1 MCPINSSFYRLMIE
15 IQNLVKQYSGMAVD
29 ITVLDELE
37 LKVLKGDSIAI
48 VGPSGCGKTTLL
60 NILGTLDIQSSG
72 SVSIT
77 GKRLEGMD
85 ADERARF
92 RNRTLGFVFQQYF
105 LLPQC
110 SVLENVLIPRLAGD
124 WQESEDETRERAKK
138 LIKELGLE
146 HRLDHMPFQLSGGE
160 RLRTAVARALINQP
174 ALVLADEPT
183 GSLDPSMGD
192 QVADLFAQLNNQ
204 HDVTFVTV
212 THNMA
217 LANRMGRVYSL
228 ENGKLRQG

>member
-1 MCPINSSFYRLMIE
+1 MIE
-15 IQNLVKQYSGMAVD
+15 IQNLVKRYSGPAGD

-60 NILGTLDIQSSG
+60 NILGTLDIPSSG
-72 SVSIT
+72 SVSIS
-77 GKRLEGMD
+77 GKCLEGMD

-92 RNRTLGFVFQQYF
+92 RNHTLGFVFQQHF

-124 WQESEDETRERAKK
+124 WEEGEDETRERARK
-138 LIKELGLE
+138 LIQELGLE

-160 RLRTAVARALINQP
+160 RLRVAVARALINQP

-204 HDVTFVTV
+204 HDVTLVTV

>member
-1 MCPINSSFYRLMIE
+1 MMIE
-15 IQNLVKQYSGMAVD
+15 IQNLVKRYSGPAGD

-60 NILGTLDIQSSG
+60 NILGTLDIPSSG
-72 SVSIT
+72 SVSIS
-77 GKRLEGMD
+77 GKSLEGMD

-92 RNRTLGFVFQQYF
+92 RNHTLGFVFQQHF

-110 SVLENVLIPRLAGD
+110 SVLENVIMPRLAGD
-124 WQESEDETRERAKK
+124 WEESEDETRERARK
-138 LIKELGLE
+138 LIQELGLE

-160 RLRTAVARALINQP
+160 RLRAAVARALINQP

-192 QVADLFAQLNNQ
+192 QVADVFAQLNNQ
-204 HDVTFVTV
+204 HDVTLVTV

-217 LANRMGRVYSL
+217 LADRMGKVYSL
-228 ENGKLRQG
+228 ENGKLQQR

>member
-1 MCPINSSFYRLMIE
+1 MIE
-15 IQNLVKQYSGMAVD
+15 IQNLVKRYSVPAGD
-29 ITVLDELE
+29 ITVLDKIE

-60 NILGTLDIQSSG
+60 NILGTLDIPSSG
-72 SVSIT
+72 SVSIS
-77 GKRLEGMD
+77 GKSLEGMD
-85 ADERARF
+85 AEERARF
-92 RNRTLGFVFQQYF
+92 RNHTLGFVFQQHF

-124 WQESEDETRERAKK
+124 WQEAEEETRERAKK
-138 LIKELGLE
+138 LIQELGLE

-160 RLRTAVARALINQP
+160 RLRAAVARALINQP

-204 HDVTFVTV
+204 HDVTLVTV

-228 ENGKLRQG
+228 EDGKLRQG

>member
-1 MCPINSSFYRLMIE
+1 MIE
-15 IQNLVKQYSGMAVD
+15 IQNLVKRYSGPAGD

-60 NILGTLDIQSSG
+60 NILGTLDIPSSG
-72 SVSIT
+72 SVSIS
-77 GKRLEGMD
+77 GKSLEGMD

-92 RNRTLGFVFQQYF
+92 RNHTLGFVFQQHF

-124 WQESEDETRERAKK
+124 WEEGEDETRERAKK
-138 LIKELGLE
+138 LIQELGLE
-146 HRLDHMPFQLSGGE
+146 HRLNHMPFQLSGGE
-160 RLRTAVARALINQP
+160 RLRAAVARALINQP

-204 HDVTFVTV
+204 HDVTLVTV

>member
-1 MCPINSSFYRLMIE
+1 MIE
-15 IQNLVKQYSGMAVD
+15 IQNLVKRYSGPAGD

-37 LKVLKGDSIAI
+37 LEVSKGDSIAI

-60 NILGTLDIQSSG
+60 NILGTLDVPSSG
-72 SVSIT
+72 SVAIS
-77 GKRLEGMD
+77 GKSLESMD

-92 RNRTLGFVFQQYF
+92 RNHTLGFVFQQHF

-110 SVLENVLIPRLAGD
+110 SVLENVLMPRLAGD
-124 WQESEDETRERAKK
+124 WEESEVETRDRAKK
-138 LIKELGLE
+138 LIQELGLE

-160 RLRTAVARALINQP
+160 RLRAAVARALINDP

-192 QVADLFAQLNNQ
+192 QVADLFAQLNQQ
-204 HDVTFVTV
+204 HDVTLVTV

-217 LANRMGRVYSL
+217 LANRMEKVYSL
-228 ENGKLRQG
+228 ENGKLQQR

>member
-1 MCPINSSFYRLMIE
+1 MIE
-15 IQNLVKQYSGMAVD
+15 IQNLVKRYSGPAGD

-60 NILGTLDIQSSG
+60 NILGTLDIPSSG
-72 SVSIT
+72 SVSIS
-77 GKRLEGMD
+77 GKSQEGMD

-92 RNRTLGFVFQQYF
+92 RNHTLGFVFQQHF

-124 WQESEDETRERAKK
+124 WEEGEDETRERAKK
-138 LIKELGLE
+138 LIQELGLE

-160 RLRTAVARALINQP
+160 RLRAAVARALINQP

-204 HDVTFVTV
+204 HDVTLVTV

>member
-1 MCPINSSFYRLMIE
+1 MIE
-15 IQNLVKQYSGMAVD
+15 IQNLVKRYSGPAGD

-60 NILGTLDIQSSG
+60 NILGTLDIPSSG
-72 SVSIT
+72 SVSIS
-77 GKRLEGMD
+77 GKSLEGMD

-92 RNRTLGFVFQQYF
+92 RNHTLGFVFQQHF

-124 WQESEDETRERAKK
+124 WEEGEDETRERAKK
-138 LIKELGLE
+138 LIQELGLE

-160 RLRTAVARALINQP
+160 RLRAAVARALINQP

-204 HDVTFVTV
+204 HDVTLVTV

-228 ENGKLRQG
+228 ENGKLRHG

>member
-1 MCPINSSFYRLMIE
+1 MIE
-15 IQNLVKQYSGMAVD
+15 IQNLVKRYSGPAGD

-60 NILGTLDIQSSG
+60 NILGTLDIPSSG
-72 SVSIT
+72 SVSIS
-77 GKRLEGMD
+77 GKSLEGMD
-85 ADERARF
+85 ADEKARF
-92 RNRTLGFVFQQYF
+92 RNHTLGFVFQQHF

-124 WQESEDETRERAKK
+124 WQEGEDETRERAMK
-138 LIKELGLE
+138 LIQELGLE

-160 RLRTAVARALINQP
+160 RLRAAVARALINQP

-204 HDVTFVTV
+204 HDVTLVTV

-228 ENGKLRQG
+228 ENGKLRQA

>member
-1 MCPINSSFYRLMIE
+1 MIE
-15 IQNLVKQYSGMAVD
+15 IQNLVKRYSGPAGD

-37 LKVLKGDSIAI
+37 LEVSKGDSIAI

-60 NILGTLDIQSSG
+60 NILGTLDVPSSG
-72 SVSIT
+72 SVSIS
-77 GKRLEGMD
+77 GKSLESMD

-92 RNRTLGFVFQQYF
+92 RNHTLGFVFQQHF

-110 SVLENVLIPRLAGD
+110 SVLENVLMPRLAGD
-124 WQESEDETRERAKK
+124 WEESEDETRARAKQ
-138 LIKELGLE
+138 LIQELGLE
-146 HRLDHMPFQLSGGE
+146 HRLDHMPYQLSGGE
-160 RLRTAVARALINQP
+160 RLRAAVARALINEP

-192 QVADLFAQLNNQ
+192 QVADLFAQLNQQ
-204 HDVTFVTV
+204 HSVTLVTV

-217 LANRMGRVYSL
+217 LANRMGKVYSL
-228 ENGKLRQG
+228 ESGKLQQR

>member
-1 MCPINSSFYRLMIE
+1 MIE
-15 IQNLVKQYSGMAVD
+15 IQNLVKRYSGPTGD

-37 LKVLKGDSIAI
+37 LEVSKGDSIAI

-60 NILGTLDIQSSG
+60 NILGTLDVPSSG
-72 SVSIT
+72 SVSIS
-77 GKRLEGMD
+77 GKSLESIN

-92 RNRTLGFVFQQYF
+92 RNHTLGFVFQQHF

-110 SVLENVLIPRLAGD
+110 SVLENVMMPRLAGD
-124 WQESEDETRERAKK
+124 WKESENETRDRAKK
-138 LIKELGLE
+138 LIQELGLE

-160 RLRTAVARALINQP
+160 RLRAAVARALINQP

-192 QVADLFAQLNNQ
+192 QVADLFAQLNHQ
-204 HDVTFVTV
+204 HDVTLVTV

-217 LANRMGRVYSL
+217 LANRMGKVYTL
-228 ENGKLRQG
+228 ESGKLQQR

>member
-1 MCPINSSFYRLMIE
+1 MIE
-15 IQNLVKQYSGMAVD
+15 IQNLVKRYSGPAGD

-60 NILGTLDIQSSG
+60 NILGTLDIPSSG
-72 SVSIT
+72 SVSIS
-77 GKRLEGMD
+77 GKSLEGMD
-85 ADERARF
+85 ADEKARF
-92 RNRTLGFVFQQYF
+92 RNHTLGFVFQQHF

-110 SVLENVLIPRLAGD
+110 SVLENVIIPRLAGD
-124 WQESEDETRERAKK
+124 WQEGEDETRERAKK
-138 LIKELGLE
+138 LIQELGLE

-160 RLRTAVARALINQP
+160 RLRAAVARALINQP

-204 HDVTFVTV
+204 HDVTLVTV

>member
-1 MCPINSSFYRLMIE
+1 MIE
-15 IQNLVKQYSGMAVD
+15 IQNLVKRYSGPAGD

-60 NILGTLDIQSSG
+60 NILGTLDIPSSG
-72 SVSIT
+72 SVSIS
-77 GKRLEGMD
+77 GKSLEGMD

-92 RNRTLGFVFQQYF
+92 RNHTLGFVFQQHF

-124 WQESEDETRERAKK
+124 WEEGEDETRERARK
-138 LIKELGLE
+138 LIQELGLE

-160 RLRTAVARALINQP
+160 RLRVAVARALINQP

-204 HDVTFVTV
+204 HDVTLVTV

>member
-1 MCPINSSFYRLMIE
+1 MIE
-15 IQNLVKQYSGMAVD
+15 IQNLVKRYSGPAGD

-60 NILGTLDIQSSG
+60 NILGTLDIPSSG
-72 SVSIT
+72 SVSIS
-77 GKRLEGMD
+77 GKSQEGMD

-92 RNRTLGFVFQQYF
+92 RNHTLGFVFQQHF

-124 WQESEDETRERAKK
+124 WEEGEDETRERAKK
-138 LIKELGLE
+138 LIQELGLE
-146 HRLDHMPFQLSGGE
+146 HRLNHMPFQLSGGE
-160 RLRTAVARALINQP
+160 RLRAAVARALINQP

-204 HDVTFVTV
+204 HDVTLVTV

>member
-1 MCPINSSFYRLMIE
+1 MIE
-15 IQNLVKQYSGMAVD
+15 IQNLVKRYSGPAGD

-60 NILGTLDIQSSG
+60 NILGTLDIPSNG
-72 SVSIT
+72 SVSIS
-77 GKRLEGMD
+77 GKSLEGMD

-92 RNRTLGFVFQQYF
+92 RNHTLGFVFQQHF

-124 WQESEDETRERAKK
+124 WEEGEDETRERARK
-138 LIKELGLE
+138 LIQELGLE

-160 RLRTAVARALINQP
+160 RLRVAVARALINQP

-204 HDVTFVTV
+204 HDVTLVTV

>member
-1 MCPINSSFYRLMIE
+1 MIE
-15 IQNLVKQYSGMAVD
+15 IENLVKRYSGPAGD

-60 NILGTLDIQSSG
+60 NILGTLDIPSSG
-72 SVSIT
+72 SVSIS
-77 GKRLEGMD
+77 GKSLEGMD
-85 ADERARF
+85 ADEKARF
-92 RNRTLGFVFQQYF
+92 RNHTLGFVFQQHF

-124 WQESEDETRERAKK
+124 WQEGEDETRERAKK
-138 LIKELGLE
+138 LIQELGLK

-160 RLRTAVARALINQP
+160 RLRAAVARALINQP

-204 HDVTFVTV
+204 HDVTLVTV

>member
-1 MCPINSSFYRLMIE
+1 MIE
-15 IQNLVKQYSGMAVD
+15 IQNLVKRYSGPAGD

-60 NILGTLDIQSSG
+60 NILGTLDIPSSG
-72 SVSIT
+72 SVSIS
-77 GKRLEGMD
+77 GKSQEGMD

-92 RNRTLGFVFQQYF
+92 RNHTLGFVFQQHF

-110 SVLENVLIPRLAGD
+110 SVLENVIIPRLAGD
-124 WQESEDETRERAKK
+124 WQEGEDETRERAKK
-138 LIKELGLE
+138 LIQELGLE

-160 RLRTAVARALINQP
+160 RLRAAVARALINQP

-192 QVADLFAQLNNQ
+192 QVGDLFAQLNNQ
-204 HDVTFVTV
+204 HDVTLVTV

-217 LANRMGRVYSL
+217 LANRMGRVFSL

>member
-1 MCPINSSFYRLMIE
+1 MIE
-15 IQNLVKQYSGMAVD
+15 IQNLVKRYSGPAGD

-60 NILGTLDIQSSG
+60 NILGTLDIPSSG
-72 SVSIT
+72 SVSIS
-77 GKRLEGMD
+77 GKSLEGMD

-92 RNRTLGFVFQQYF
+92 RNHTLGFVFQQHF

-110 SVLENVLIPRLAGD
+110 SVLENVIMPRLAGD
-124 WQESEDETRERAKK
+124 WEEGEDETRERARK
-138 LIKELGLE
+138 LIQELGLE

-160 RLRTAVARALINQP
+160 RLRAAVARALINQP

-192 QVADLFAQLNNQ
+192 QVADVFAQLNNQ
-204 HDVTFVTV
+204 HDVTLVTV

-217 LANRMGRVYSL
+217 LADRMGKVYSL
-228 ENGKLRQG
+228 ENGKLQQR

>member
-1 MCPINSSFYRLMIE
+1 MIE
-15 IQNLVKQYSGMAVD
+15 IQNLVKRYSGPAGD

-60 NILGTLDIQSSG
+60 NILGTLDIPSSG
-72 SVSIT
+72 SVSIS
-77 GKRLEGMD
+77 GKILEGMD
-85 ADERARF
+85 ADEKARF
-92 RNRTLGFVFQQYF
+92 RNHTLGFVFQQHF

-110 SVLENVLIPRLAGD
+110 SVLENVTIPRLAGD
-124 WQESEDETRERAKK
+124 WQEGEDETRERAKK
-138 LIKELGLE
+138 LIQELGLE

-160 RLRTAVARALINQP
+160 RLRAAVARALINQP

-204 HDVTFVTV
+204 HDVTLVTV

>member
-1 MCPINSSFYRLMIE
+1 MIE
-15 IQNLVKQYSGMAVD
+15 IQNLVKRYSGPAGD

-37 LKVLKGDSIAI
+37 LKVLKGESIAI

-60 NILGTLDIQSSG
+60 NILGTLDIPSSG
-72 SVSIT
+72 SVSIS
-77 GKRLEGMD
+77 GKSLEGMD

-92 RNRTLGFVFQQYF
+92 RNHTLGFVFQQHF

-124 WQESEDETRERAKK
+124 WEEGEDETRERAKK
-138 LIKELGLE
+138 LIQELGLE

-160 RLRTAVARALINQP
+160 RLRAAVARALINQP

-204 HDVTFVTV
+204 HDVTLVTV

-228 ENGKLRQG
+228 ENGKLRHG

>member
-1 MCPINSSFYRLMIE
+1 MIE
-15 IQNLVKQYSGMAVD
+15 IQNLVKRYSGPAGD

-60 NILGTLDIQSSG
+60 SILGTLDIPSSG
-72 SVSIT
+72 SVSIS
-77 GKRLEGMD
+77 GKSQEGMD

-92 RNRTLGFVFQQYF
+92 RNHTLGFVFQQHF

-124 WQESEDETRERAKK
+124 WEEGEDETRERGKK
-138 LIKELGLE
+138 LIQELGLE
-146 HRLDHMPFQLSGGE
+146 HRLNHMPFQLSGGE
-160 RLRTAVARALINQP
+160 RLRAAVARALINQP

-204 HDVTFVTV
+204 HDVTLVTV

>member
-1 MCPINSSFYRLMIE
+1 MIE
-15 IQNLVKQYSGMAVD
+15 IQNLFKRYSGPAGD

-60 NILGTLDIQSSG
+60 NILGTLDIPSSG
-72 SVSIT
+72 SVSIS
-77 GKRLEGMD
+77 GKSLEGMD
-85 ADERARF
+85 ADEKARF
-92 RNRTLGFVFQQYF
+92 RNHTLGFVFQQHF

-124 WQESEDETRERAKK
+124 WEEGEDETRERAKK
-138 LIKELGLE
+138 LIQELGLE
-146 HRLDHMPFQLSGGE
+146 HRLNHMPFQLSGGE
-160 RLRTAVARALINQP
+160 RLRAAVARALINQP

-204 HDVTFVTV
+204 HDVTLVTV

>member
-1 MCPINSSFYRLMIE
+1 MIE
-15 IQNLVKQYSGMAVD
+15 IQNLGKRYSGSAGD

-60 NILGTLDIQSSG
+60 NILGTLDIPSSG
-72 SVSIT
+72 SVSIS
-77 GKRLEGMD
+77 GKSLEGMD
-85 ADERARF
+85 ADEKARF
-92 RNRTLGFVFQQYF
+92 RNHTLGFVFQQHF

-124 WQESEDETRERAKK
+124 WQEGEDETRERAKK
-138 LIKELGLE
+138 LIQELGLE

-160 RLRTAVARALINQP
+160 RLRAAVARALINQP

-204 HDVTFVTV
+204 HDVTLVTV

>member
-1 MCPINSSFYRLMIE
+1 MIE
-15 IQNLVKQYSGMAVD
+15 IQNLFKRYSGPAGD

-60 NILGTLDIQSSG
+60 NILGTLDIPSSG
-72 SVSIT
+72 SVSIS
-77 GKRLEGMD
+77 GKSLEGMD

-92 RNRTLGFVFQQYF
+92 RNHTLGFVFQQHF

-124 WQESEDETRERAKK
+124 WEEGEDETRERAKK
-138 LIKELGLE
+138 LIQELGLE
-146 HRLDHMPFQLSGGE
+146 HRLNHMPFQLSGGE
-160 RLRTAVARALINQP
+160 RLRVAVARALINQP

-204 HDVTFVTV
+204 HDVTLVTV

>member
-1 MCPINSSFYRLMIE
+1 MIE
-15 IQNLVKQYSGMAVD
+15 IQNLVKRYSGPAGD

-60 NILGTLDIQSSG
+60 NILGTLDIPSSG
-72 SVSIT
+72 SVSIS
-77 GKRLEGMD
+77 GKSLEGMD

-92 RNRTLGFVFQQYF
+92 RNHTLGFVFQQHF

-110 SVLENVLIPRLAGD
+110 SVLENVIMPRLAGD
-124 WQESEDETRERAKK
+124 WEESEDETRERARK
-138 LIKELGLE
+138 LIQELGLE

-160 RLRTAVARALINQP
+160 RLRAAVARALINQP

-192 QVADLFAQLNNQ
+192 QVADVFAQLNNQ
-204 HDVTFVTV
+204 HDVTLVTV

-217 LANRMGRVYSL
+217 LADRMGKVYSL
-228 ENGKLRQG
+228 ENGKLQQR

>member
-1 MCPINSSFYRLMIE
+1 MIE
-15 IQNLVKQYSGMAVD
+15 IQNLVKRYSGPAGD

-60 NILGTLDIQSSG
+60 NILGTLDIPSSG
-72 SVSIT
+72 SVSIS
-77 GKRLEGMD
+77 GKSLEGMD
-85 ADERARF
+85 ADEKARF
-92 RNRTLGFVFQQYF
+92 RNHTLGFVFQQHF

-124 WQESEDETRERAKK
+124 WQEGEDETRERAKK
-138 LIKELGLE
+138 LIQELGLE

-160 RLRTAVARALINQP
+160 RLRAAVARALINQP

-204 HDVTFVTV
+204 HDVTLVTV

>member
-1 MCPINSSFYRLMIE
+1 MIE
-15 IQNLVKQYSGMAVD
+15 IQNLVKRYSGPAGD

-60 NILGTLDIQSSG
+60 NILGTLDIPSSG
-72 SVSIT
+72 SVSISC
-77 GKRLEGMD
+77 KSLEGMD

-92 RNRTLGFVFQQYF
+92 RNHTLGFVFQQHF

-124 WQESEDETRERAKK
+124 WEEGEDETRERARK
-138 LIKELGLE
+138 LIQELGLE

-160 RLRTAVARALINQP
+160 RLRAAVARALINQP

-204 HDVTFVTV
+204 HDVTLVTV

>member
-1 MCPINSSFYRLMIE
+1 MIE
-15 IQNLVKQYSGMAVD
+15 IQNLVKRYSGPAGD

-60 NILGTLDIQSSG
+60 NILGTLDIPSSG
-72 SVSIT
+72 SVSVS
-77 GKRLEGMD
+77 GKILEGMD
-85 ADERARF
+85 ADEKARF
-92 RNRTLGFVFQQYF
+92 RNHTLGFVFQQHF

-124 WQESEDETRERAKK
+124 WQEGEDETRERAKK
-138 LIKELGLE
+138 LIQELGLE

-160 RLRTAVARALINQP
+160 RLRAAVARALINQP

-204 HDVTFVTV
+204 HDVTLVTV

>member
-1 MCPINSSFYRLMIE
+1 MIE
-15 IQNLVKQYSGMAVD
+15 IQNLVKRYSGPAGD

-37 LKVLKGDSIAI
+37 LVVSKGDSIAI

-60 NILGTLDIQSSG
+60 NILGTLDVPSSG
-72 SVSIT
+72 SVSIS
-77 GKRLEGMD
+77 GKSLESMD

-92 RNRTLGFVFQQYF
+92 RNHTLGFVFQQHF

-110 SVLENVLIPRLAGD
+110 SVLENVLMPRLAGD
-124 WQESEDETRERAKK
+124 WEESEDETRNRAKQ
-138 LIKELGLE
+138 LIQELGLE
-146 HRLDHMPFQLSGGE
+146 HRLDHMPYQLSGGE
-160 RLRTAVARALINQP
+160 RLRAAVARALINEP

-192 QVADLFAQLNNQ
+192 QVADLFAQLNQQ
-204 HDVTFVTV
+204 HSVTLVTV

-217 LANRMGRVYSL
+217 LANRMGKVYSL
-228 ENGKLRQG
+228 ESGKLQQR

>member
-1 MCPINSSFYRLMIE
+1 MIE
-15 IQNLVKQYSGMAVD
+15 IQNLVKRYSGPAGD

-60 NILGTLDIQSSG
+60 NILGTLDIPSSG
-72 SVSIT
+72 SVSIS
-77 GKRLEGMD
+77 GKSQEGMD

-92 RNRTLGFVFQQYF
+92 RNHTLGFVFQQHF

-124 WQESEDETRERAKK
+124 WEEGEDETRERAKN
-138 LIKELGLE
+138 LIQELGLE

-160 RLRTAVARALINQP
+160 RLRAAVARALINQP

-204 HDVTFVTV
+204 HDVTLVTV

-228 ENGKLRQG
+228 ENGKLRHG

>member
-1 MCPINSSFYRLMIE
+1 MIE
-15 IQNLVKQYSGMAVD
+15 IQNLVKRYSGPAGD

-60 NILGTLDIQSSG
+60 NILGTLDIPSSG
-72 SVSIT
+72 SVSIS
-77 GKRLEGMD
+77 GKSLEGMD
-85 ADERARF
+85 ADEKARF
-92 RNRTLGFVFQQYF
+92 RNHTLGFVFQQHF

-124 WQESEDETRERAKK
+124 WQEGEDETRERAKK
-138 LIKELGLE
+138 LIQELGLE

-160 RLRTAVARALINQP
+160 RLRGAVARALINQP

-204 HDVTFVTV
+204 HDVTLVTV